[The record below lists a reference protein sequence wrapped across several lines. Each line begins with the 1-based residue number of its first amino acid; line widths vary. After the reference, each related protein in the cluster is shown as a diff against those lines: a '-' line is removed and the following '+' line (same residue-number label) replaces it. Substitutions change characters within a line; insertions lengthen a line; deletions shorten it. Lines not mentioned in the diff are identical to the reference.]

1 MENKI
6 KQILNFENTK
16 IDAGMQTNSQVEG
29 LVRGLTT
36 VIENQIEGDLV
47 ELGCFVGESSK
58 YLRKTLDVFNSDK
71 KLFVYDSFEGLP
83 DLSKWEEGTPW
94 KPRTLKTSEEVLV
107 RNFEVNG
114 LNRPDKIVKGWFKD
128 IKEEDLPEKVSF
140 AFFDGDFYDSIYD
153 SLVKVYDRVS
163 EGGYIFFHDYQRPD
177 LPGVDQAIKDF
188 LNERGEEYWVYS
200 VTNQLGLLIKGH
212 NKIKPKKKI
221 GFLHIPRTG
230 GTHLERVLNEMGPEK
245 FINFFGNGAAPNQ
258 ASNGIPII
266 ETMKKGDNK
275 HQQLL
280 NNPNYKTCEL
290 FAGHF
295 SHKIE
300 ECFDEEVEFFTIL
313 RDPIQRVTSMTK
325 KFTSSRV
332 YREILMDG
340 SEKIGDDIFW
350 KNTEN
355 YLNNNMTDGLLTH
368 EVHGFSNYMT
378 KVIAGCDTSDPTIVV
393 NDDIYQKAISNL
405 KKMRYVGFFEEYKKT
420 IDDVLT
426 IFNMD
431 VTYDAGPLKKS
442 VIPETT
448 KNLFTKLNEYD
459 IKLYEYAL
467 KLRDEKEKNITYVT
481 ALLNINRDTLE
492 GNQFKRDFKTYLDK
506 LEVLLRNLQNKNLVI
521 YIEEENYKFV
531 KDIKQ
536 HRVILKPITQDM
548 IRNTEYYDKIQK
560 IRTNPEWSGQNN
572 WLPNSPQAKLEL
584 YNPLIFQKIHL
595 LEEVS
600 SKNPFNNDYFVWVDA
615 GIANAQAAPGVF
627 REDWFENNIY
637 TDLDKF
643 LFINYP
649 YNNFNEIHGF
659 KKEGLMKYV
668 SDEINTVTRATFFG
682 GKKDYIKFLSQ
693 KFREISHDSL
703 DNGYLGTEESIFTIL
718 TYLYPNKINS
728 RMINNTGLV
737 RNYFENLK
745 NMNSSNNTEQVTK
758 DYLPEPYK
766 GLRNQQN
773 PKAFDAFTKF
783 FNEHTDIDL
792 IIEIGAGMGGF
803 TLFLKEQ
810 SDKINSRFITYDI
823 SEDKC
828 NQIKKLIDGIDIRC
842 KDVND
847 VFTLNEIEI
856 EISKSKKTLILC
868 DGGDSAKDISEITPL
883 MKKGDIIMGHDYA
896 PNKDIFNEK
905 YKGKIWDWLELTDKD
920 IENTVNQYKL
930 VDVNVELNNVA
941 WVSKMKTIEKQVKEV
956 KDLSKLKT
964 NLYML
969 TFNFPEQVLHTINS
983 MKKTPEWLEKPNL
996 YLLDNSTDE
1005 NAKLRNR
1012 EIASSYNFEYIDLGG
1027 NTGICGG
1034 RQAAAEHFDKSDADF
1049 MFFFED
1055 DMTVNPPELKGEVCR
1070 NGFRKYIPNIYN
1082 LVHKIMLKDGFDFLK
1097 LSFTEVY
1104 FDNDKQCSW
1113 YNVPQEIRTRDWPHY
1128 DKLPTR
1134 GLDPNVPLTN
1144 FKNIRNME
1152 GLTYIDGEVYYA
1164 NWPMIVSKEGNR
1176 KMFIETKWAHPFE
1189 QTWMSNMYQKT
1200 KRGELNPAILLASPI
1215 WHERIKHYRPEER
1228 REN

>member
-1 MENKI
+1 MENI
-6 KQILNFENTK
+6 IREILNFKNTK
-16 IDAGMQTNSQVEG
+16 IDAGMQTDSQVEG
-29 LVRGLTT
+29 LVRGLSK
-36 VIENQIEGDLV
+36 VIENQIEGDVV

-58 YLRKTLDVFNSDK
+58 YLRRTLDRFNSDK

-83 DLSKWEEGTPW
+83 DLSRWEEGTPW
-94 KPRTLKTSEEVLV
+94 KPRTLKTSEEVLI

-114 LNRPDKIVKGWFKD
+114 LDKPNKIVKGWFKD
-128 IKEEDLPEKVSF
+128 IKDEDLPEKISF

-188 LNERGEEYWVYS
+188 LQERNEEYWVYS

-212 NKIKPKKKI
+212 NRIKPKKKI

-230 GTHLERVLNEMGPEK
+230 GTHLERVLNEMGPER

-258 ASNGIPII
+258 APNGIPII

-275 HQQLL
+275 HKQLL
-280 NNPNYKTCEL
+280 NNPNYRTCEL

-295 SHKIE
+295 SHKIK

-325 KFTSSRV
+325 KFTSSKV
-332 YREILMDG
+332 YRDLLMKG
-340 SEKIGDDIFW
+340 SERMGDDVFW
-350 KNTEN
+350 KNTED
-355 YLNNNMTDGLLTH
+355 YLNNNLNDGLLTH

-378 KVIAGCDTSDPTIVV
+378 KVIGGCDTSNPNVVV
-393 NDDIYQKAISNL
+393 NEEIYQKALSNL

-431 VTYDAGPLKKS
+431 VSYDAGPLKKS

-448 KNLFTKLNEYD
+448 KELFTKLNEYD
-459 IKLYEYAL
+459 IRLYNEAI
-467 KLRDEKEKNITYVT
+467 KLRDKKEKNITYVT
-481 ALLNINRDTLE
+481 ALLNINRDTLD
-492 GNQFKRDFKTYLDK
+492 GNQFKRDFQTYLNK
-506 LEVLLRNLQNKNLVI
+506 LEVLLRNLQSKNLVI

-536 HRVILKPITQDM
+536 HRVILKPITQEM
-548 IRNTEYYDKIQK
+548 IRNTEYYEKIQE
-560 IRTNPEWSGQNN
+560 IRTSDGWSKQNG

-584 YNPLIFQKIHL
+584 YNPLIFQKIHFL
-595 LEEVS
+595 DEVA
-600 SKNPFNNDYFVWVDA
+600 SKNPFNDDYFVWVDA
-615 GIANAQAAPGVF
+615 GIANAQAAPSVF
-627 REDWFENNIY
+627 KEEWYENNIY
-637 TDLDKF
+637 GDLDKF
-643 LFINYP
+643 LFISYP

-659 KKEGLMKYV
+659 KKEGLEKYV
-668 SDEINTVTRATFFG
+668 TDNIDRVTRATFFG
-682 GKKDYIKFLSQ
+682 GKSDYVHFLSE
-693 KFREISHDSL
+693 KYREIAHSSL
-703 DNGYLGTEESIFTIL
+703 NQGYLGTEESIFTIL
-718 TYLYPNKINS
+718 TYMYENKINL
-728 RMINNTGLV
+728 RMINNSGLV

-745 NMNSSNNTEQVTK
+745 NKNFTNDNIKMTK
-758 DYLPEPYK
+758 QYLPKPYK

-773 PKAFDAFTKF
+773 PKAFDIFDKF
-783 FNEHTDIDL
+783 FSENTDIDL
-792 IIEIGAGMGGF
+792 IIDIGAGMGGF

-810 SDKINSRFITYDI
+810 SEKIGSRFISY
-823 SEDKC
+823 EMAQDKC
-828 NQIKKLIDGIDIRC
+828 DNINKLNKGIDIRC
-842 KDVND
+842 KNVND

-856 EISKSKKTLILC
+856 EISKSKRTVVLC
-868 DGGDSAKDISEITPL
+868 DATDNAKNINDITPL
-883 MKKGDIIMGHDYA
+883 LKKGDIIMGHDYA
-896 PNKDIFNEK
+896 PNRDIFNKK
-905 YKGKIWDWLELTDKD
+905 YKGKIWDWLELSDKD
-920 IENTVNQYKL
+920 IETAVNKYGL
-930 VDVNVELNNVA
+930 ENYYVELNDAA
-941 WVSKMKTIEKQVKEV
+941 WVSKVKTTEKEVKKV
-956 KDLSKLKT
+956 KDLSKLQT

-983 MKKTPEWLEKPNL
+983 MKKTPEWLQKPNL
-996 YLLDNSTDE
+996 FLLDNSTDQ
-1005 NAKLRNR
+1005 NAKVKNK
-1012 EIASSYNFEYIDLGG
+1012 EIAKEHNFEYIDLGG

-1082 LVHKIMLKDGFDFLK
+1082 LVHKIMLQDGFDFLK

-1113 YNVPQEIRTRDWPHY
+1113 YNVPQNIRTREWPHY
-1128 DKLPTR
+1128 DKLPER

-1152 GLTYIDGEVYYA
+1152 GLTYIDGEIYYA
-1164 NWPMIVSKEGNR
+1164 NWPMIVSKEGNK

-1189 QTWMSNMYQKT
+1189 QTWMSHMYQRTLK
-1200 KRGELNPAILLASPI
+1200 GELKPAILLASPI
-1215 WHERIKHYRPEER
+1215 WHERIKHYSPGER